1 MAVQGYHSR
10 HDFWNGLEAAMK
22 PWMKIAIG
30 CLAVS
35 ILGLFLLVAG
45 LVGFGYWAKNRV
57 EEFTGGGPEV
67 QEARK
72 KANAV
77 PFHRPAGDVIEEPRF
92 VKYIEVRA
100 SVYTVYEKY
109 KGELESRMA
118 KIKQGQSL
126 DFGDISTGFTLMGE
140 LQRAETLALA
150 KHGMSEDEYAF
161 VNGEVYKSMWTD
173 LGGGEAS
180 KQAIRQATRQAAEA
194 MKGIDPTDL
203 PPEAREAI
211 ARARS
216 EIEKGTREAS
226 THMENVTPNAA
237 NVALFKK
244 YEADLKKYAMPALQ
258 FFFEGSEADQTE
270 DAEAT
275 PPPKPSPTKT

>member
-161 VNGEVYKSMWTD
+161 VNGEVYKSMPRW
-173 LGGGEAS
+173 LSHVGRRPVEATS
-180 KQAIRQATRQAAEA
+180 RWGAVAWPK
-194 MKGIDPTDL
+194 
-203 PPEAREAI
+203 ARL
-211 ARARS
+211 RARPL
-216 EIEKGTREAS
+216 RS
-226 THMENVTPNAA
+226 TDRPQRPSSATGSRGSLRPAWAA
-237 NVALFKK
+237 N
-244 YEADLKKYAMPALQ
+244 
-258 FFFEGSEADQTE
+258 S
-270 DAEAT
+270 
-275 PPPKPSPTKT
+275 S

>member
-77 PFHRPAGDVIEEPRF
+77 PFHRRP
-92 VKYIEVRA
+92 
-100 SVYTVYEKY
+100 
-109 KGELESRMA
+109 
-118 KIKQGQSL
+118 
-126 DFGDISTGFTLMGE
+126 
-140 LQRAETLALA
+140 
-150 KHGMSEDEYAF
+150 GM
-161 VNGEVYKSMWTD
+161 
-173 LGGGEAS
+173 
-180 KQAIRQATRQAAEA
+180 
-194 MKGIDPTDL
+194 
-203 PPEAREAI
+203 
-211 ARARS
+211 
-216 EIEKGTREAS
+216 
-226 THMENVTPNAA
+226 
-237 NVALFKK
+237 
-244 YEADLKKYAMPALQ
+244 
-258 FFFEGSEADQTE
+258 
-270 DAEAT
+270 
-275 PPPKPSPTKT
+275 